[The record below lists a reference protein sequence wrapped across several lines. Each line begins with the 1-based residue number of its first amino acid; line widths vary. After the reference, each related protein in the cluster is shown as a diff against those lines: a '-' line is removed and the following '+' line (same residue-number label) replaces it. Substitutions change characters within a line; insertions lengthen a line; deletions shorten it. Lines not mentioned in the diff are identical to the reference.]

1 MFPLQSQDDTVPC
14 ELNTACETEAET
26 RPDLPPISSSQTSRP
41 PLGCHISW
49 PFTVVVSA
57 FIWSADFPA
66 QPLTQWHCTSI
77 NRSWQWHVE
86 FFITSPQGEPSC
98 LCLCIFLSHPCLSLS
113 VCLSHALIP
122 SALWVGRGG
131 ELCFCCLL
139 FGQMRGAAA
148 VAVSDWSPLHGLSS
162 PRLWLLHCGYHPTQ
176 DRPPQPGC
184 ASLLPMGEEG
194 TLWFCVCLGGLSV
207 HVMDF

>member
-1 MFPLQSQDDTVPC
+1 MTPSPVSWTLLVKP
-14 ELNTACETEAET
+14 
-26 RPDLPPISSSQTSRP
+26 RPKHGLTSHLYP
-41 PLGCHISW
+41 PLK
-49 PFTVVVSA
+49 PPARRSA
-57 FIWSADFPA
+57 VIFPGPSLLSFLLLFDPLTFPP